1 MRTLLI
7 RVALAAVALSGV
19 VVAIMLLRTATFD
32 RSPVPEGDPY
42 AFSFGEQGAPER
54 LAGALRLAGMDILP
68 SLKRYLEQAFPHIHE
83 ELEREAVSDH
93 FLLYRWPG
101 IDQELDPILLLAR
114 LAGGPP
120 NGERAIE
127 GGQLPIS
134 GAVEGVFI
142 RGRGA
147 VGGSGAALGMLEAVE
162 ALLEANFAPRRTV
175 LLALSLDR
183 EHGDREGARKTA
195 SLLQAQGIRPAWVLG
210 EGLYITSG
218 LIPGVRDP
226 VGMIGVGEKAG
237 MDIRLTARAEPGT
250 SWLPPRSS
258 AAGVLASALLRL
270 ELDAFPPQINGPA
283 LETLQTLGSHMDPGT
298 RLLAANL
305 WLLRRP
311 LARALT
317 ESPLLNAS
325 LRTTVAPMT
334 FLADADGDR
343 LRSHATATAHVRIA
357 PWDSPDSIVAQ
368 IRSAVSDLQVEVERL
383 DEIPT
388 ASDPYPVSSS
398 QTEGFRVIREAI
410 LRVFPDVV
418 AVVPGLTAQDTDS
431 RFYGAV
437 SESVYGFT
445 PFRIDDDALQTID
458 GPDAQVRVSAYLD
471 VVRFYAELI
480 RRAAE

>member
-7 RVALAAVALSGV
+7 RMALAAVTLSGV

-42 AFSFGEQGAPER
+42 AFTFGEQGAPER

-68 SLKRYLEQAFPHIHE
+68 TLERYLEQVFPRIHE

-93 FLLYRWPG
+93 VLLYRWPG
-101 IDQELDPILLLAR
+101 IDQELDPILLIAR

-120 NGERAIE
+120 DGERAIE
-127 GGQLPIS
+127 GGELPIS
-134 GAVEGVFI
+134 GAVEGGFV

-162 ALLEANFAPRRTV
+162 ALLEANFSPRRTV
-175 LLALSLDR
+175 LLALSLGDP
-183 EHGDREGARKTA
+183 GDREGARKTA
-195 SLLQAQGIRPAWVLG
+195 SLLQTRGTRPAWILG

-237 MDIRLTARAEPGT
+237 MNIRLKARAEPGT

-270 ELDAFPPQINGPA
+270 ELDAFPPQIDGPT
-283 LETLQTLGSHMDPGT
+283 LEALQTLGSHMDPGT

-357 PWDSPDSIVAQ
+357 PWDSPDSIMAQ

-398 QTEGFRVIREAI
+398 QTEGFGVIREAI

-418 AVVPGLTAQDTDS
+418 AVVPGLTGQDTDS

-437 SESVYGFT
+437 SESLYGFT
-445 PFRIDDDALQTID
+445 PFRIDEDALQAID
-458 GPDAQVRVSAYLD
+458 RPDARVRVSAYLD

-480 RRAAE
+480 RRGAE